1 MMDFISNLSEFAP
14 KEPVRVGNVYP
25 VKGGRGLKQRHMQI
39 LLAITDGSEWQ
50 GRSCLFLV
58 VSKEG
63 KPVGVNHYGLHYV
76 EDLMP
81 VGFVAGLEDMT
92 LEITSL

>member
-1 MMDFISNLSEFAP
+1 MEFISNLTEFTSAD
-14 KEPVRVGNVYP
+14 PVRIGNVYP
-25 VKGGRGLKQRHMQI
+25 VKGGRGLKQKHMQI
-39 LLAITDGSEWQ
+39 LLAITEGNEWQ

-76 EDLMP
+76 EELMP
-81 VGFVAGLEDMT
+81 IGFVAGLEEMN
-92 LEITSL
+92 LEINSL